1 MCGQRRPH
9 YCFEMLESSNQLSMP
24 HVLVA
29 CATFKGTMSSKEAG
43 EAAARGLTTA
53 GIHSRVVALAD
64 GGEGLV
70 EALANQVKGALLVGA
85 PCRCPLQHPRT
96 STFAV
101 LPKTS
106 RRTVSTVVI
115 EMAASSGLNLVPEAQ
130 RDPKITTSLGVGD
143 QILAAL
149 EHQGEHIQILLG
161 LGGSATNDGGAGMA
175 QALGAKLL
183 DDAGNELEPGGA
195 ALLKLA
201 RIDIAGMDPRIRSIP
216 VTVACDVTAPLCG
229 PAGASYVFGKQKGG
243 TPDDLKIL
251 DDALAHFAR
260 IIQRDLGKAVADIPG
275 AGAAGGLGAG
285 CLAFLNA
292 TLKPGIEIVLDAVD
306 FDRLLKNAMLV
317 VTGEGLL
324 DDQTLMGKAPA
335 GVADRARRAGIPCVA
350 VGGSIDESHRAE
362 LSRAFTKIESLSD
375 FAGSSEAAM
384 KEPSRW
390 LENLVHDKAAGW
402 ITKS

>member
-1 MCGQRRPH
+1 MI
-9 YCFEMLESSNQLSMP
+9 ESSNQLQMQ

-29 CATFKGTMSSKEAG
+29 CATFKGTMTSKEAG
-43 EAAARGLTTA
+43 EAVARGLTSA
-53 GIHSRVVALAD
+53 GIHSRIVVLAD

-70 EALANQVKGALLVGA
+70 EALANQVKGALLVGV
-85 PCRCPLQHPRT
+85 PCRCPLLHPRT
-96 STFAV
+96 AMFAV

-149 EHQGEHIQILLG
+149 EHQGPHIQILLG

-175 QALGAKLL
+175 QALGAKFL
-183 DDAGNELEPGGA
+183 DKSGAELEPGGA
-195 ALLKLA
+195 ALLNLD
-201 RIDIAGMDPRIRSIP
+201 RIDISGMDPRLASVPI
-216 VTVACDVTAPLCG
+216 TVACDVTSPLCG
-229 PAGASYVFGKQKGG
+229 PTGASYVFGKQKGG

-251 DDALAHFAR
+251 DEALAHYAT
-260 IIQRDLGKAVADIPG
+260 IIRRDLGKSVADIPG

-306 FDRLLKNAMLV
+306 FERFLKNALLV

-335 GVADRARRAGIPCVA
+335 GVAARAKRAGIKCVA
-350 VGGSIDESHRAE
+350 IGGSFAEAHRPALEAVFGNLESVSE
-362 LSRAFTKIESLSD
+362 

-384 KEPSRW
+384 REPSRW
-390 LENLVHDKAAGW
+390 LENLVHDRAKGW
-402 ITKS
+402 LEAH